1 MDEGIDLFSAFGFFL
16 FLYRFIFLARCEL
29 VCPLLI
35 LTTPK
40 TFVLI
45 YNSSLATAA
54 AAATPLPYV
63 ISYKSFFFIH
73 HG

>member
-1 MDEGIDLFSAFGFFL
+1 MDEGIDLFSAFGFFP
-16 FLYRFIFLARCEL
+16 FFIFIFLARCEL

-54 AAATPLPYV
+54 VTATPLPYV
-63 ISYKSFFFIH
+63 IS
-73 HG
+73 

>member
-1 MDEGIDLFSAFGFFL
+1 MDEGIDLFSAFGFFSS
-16 FLYRFIFLARCEL
+16 RFIFLARCEL

-54 AAATPLPYV
+54 VTATPLPYV
-63 ISYKSFFFIH
+63 IS
-73 HG
+73 